1 MSHSSAIRCFLAREF
16 LPDSA
21 GDDIPMEFDLIQ
33 NGVIDSLGLL
43 QVIAWI
49 ESDLGVQI
57 EVEDMVPENFSSIAA
72 INSIIERNLGS
83 ARLPQ

>member
-1 MSHSSAIRCFLAREF
+1 MSHSNAIRRFLAREF
-16 LPDSA
+16 LPNSA
-21 GDDIPMEFDLIQ
+21 GDDIHMEFDLIQ

-49 ESDLGVQI
+49 EGDLGVQI

-72 INSIIERNLGS
+72 INAIIERSLRS
-83 ARLPQ
+83 A